1 MNGNFWKWTIITEM
15 LQLLQVGRG
24 NSTSLYKSP
33 KNVLAC
39 KASELCFVQY
49 QRIMGVMER
58 EHRLWVLN
66 RKTTRGHVASTWRR
80 PCGQMDLQ
88 SARFLVFP
96 SWLDAFIKEKKN
108 KYFSAEIGCWLLLH
122 SVFYL
127 TFSWFSFRSVRFTQI
142 KTCCSSDAFLLTRG
156 RVILIPPL
164 IYYVTTRSQCYGIWM
179 LVGERGWSSIL
190 SLEKHF
196 WKRSLQYVWVN
207 TTGNDPSYVWSHL
220 VVLIWS

>member
-58 EHRLWVLN
+58 EHQLWVLN

-108 KYFSAEIGCWLLLH
+108 KYFSAEIGCGFCCTQCFTSH
-122 SVFYL
+122 SL
-127 TFSWFSFRSVRFTQI
+127 GSA
-142 KTCCSSDAFLLTRG
+142 SDQCVSLRLRLAAALMLFFL
-156 RVILIPPL
+156 
-164 IYYVTTRSQCYGIWM
+164 Q
-179 LVGERGWSSIL
+179 EEEL
-190 SLEKHF
+190 S
-196 WKRSLQYVWVN
+196 
-207 TTGNDPSYVWSHL
+207 
-220 VVLIWS
+220 